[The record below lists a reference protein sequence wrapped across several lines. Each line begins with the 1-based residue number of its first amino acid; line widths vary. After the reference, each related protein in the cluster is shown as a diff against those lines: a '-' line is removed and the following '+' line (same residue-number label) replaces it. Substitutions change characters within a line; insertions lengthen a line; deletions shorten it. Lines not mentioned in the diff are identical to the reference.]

1 VSKPRPPHA
10 SDTGSAIDAVVA
22 NAAAAGVAR
31 VSFGCFDW
39 NGRLRATQSP
49 VDALA
54 GALHEGLPLTSAIFA
69 TDTAEQPILTGWF
82 HDPANG
88 YRDAWLQPDPRSARR
103 DPYADGAP
111 GLLLLGELRGEFAAC
126 CPRAILRRQLEAL
139 GRLGFAC
146 RAAFELEYHVLL
158 ETPASLRAKVPAAL
172 ERHPALER
180 MYSYVDQALA
190 APLFDA
196 TRAAAA
202 ACGIPVHSLHAE
214 FSGLLEVALGVSDG
228 LAAADHAGLFKAV
241 AKIVARRQ
249 GALATFMA
257 QLASPFES
265 AGGHLNV
272 SLRAL
277 ADDRPVFHAPG
288 GACDP
293 VLRAFIGGLQRHTPE
308 LMLLHLPHLNS
319 CKRFRGDG
327 FAPRVNSWGY
337 DNKTCAIRVV
347 TTNPELARIEFRVPG
362 ADVQPHLAL
371 AAVLAAGR
379 RGIEQEL
386 APSAPVVGDA
396 AAPYAPRGPAFPL
409 DFAAAITAWRESA
422 FARETFGDFFVD
434 AYALSREWEIDQL
447 ARTVTDWE
455 LRQFGE
461 GV

>member
-1 VSKPRPPHA
+1 VTGPTATHA
-10 SDTGSAIDAVVA
+10 RDVESAIATALA
-22 NAAAAGVAR
+22 NAGRAGVGR

-39 NGRLRATQSP
+39 NGRLRATQHP

-54 GALHEGLPLTSAIFA
+54 HALRDGLPLTSAIFA
-69 TDTAEQPILTGWF
+69 TDTAERPILTGHF

-88 YRDAWLQPDPRSARR
+88 YRDAWLQPDPRAVLP
-103 DPYADGAP
+103 DPYTDGAP
-111 GLLLLGELRGEFAAC
+111 GLLVLGELRGEFASC
-126 CPRAILRRQLEAL
+126 CPRAILRRELDAL
-139 GRLGFAC
+139 ARLGFGC

-158 ETPASLRAKVPAAL
+158 ETPASLRAKIPAAL

-202 ACGIPVHSLHAE
+202 ACGIPVRSLHAE

-228 LAAADHAGLFKAV
+228 LAAADHAGLFKAL
-241 AKIVARRQ
+241 AKIVARRH

-257 QLASPFES
+257 QLAAPFES

-272 SLRAL
+272 SLRSL
-277 ADDRPVFHAPG
+277 ADDRPVFHAPD

-293 VLRAFIGGLQRHTPE
+293 ALRAFIGGLQRHTPA
-308 LMLLHLPHLNS
+308 LLLLHLPHLNS
-319 CKRFRGDG
+319 YKRFRGDS
-327 FAPRVNSWGY
+327 FAPRTNSWGF
-337 DNKTCAIRVV
+337 DNKTCASRIV
-347 TTNPELARIEFRVPG
+347 TANPELARIEFRLPG
-362 ADVQPHLAL
+362 ADLNPHLAL
-371 AAVLAAGR
+371 AAVVAAGR
-379 RGIEQEL
+379 RGIELGL
-386 APSAPVVGDA
+386 APSAPVSGDA
-396 AAPYAPRGPAFPL
+396 AAPGAPQGAALPL
-409 DFAAAITAWRESA
+409 DFATAIAAWRESA
-422 FARETFGDFFVD
+422 FARATFGDLFVD

>member
-1 VSKPRPPHA
+1 MSTPRPPHA
-10 SDTGSAIDAVVA
+10 SDTGSAIEAA
-22 NAAAAGVAR
+22 LAGAAATGVAR

-39 NGRLRATQSP
+39 NGRLRATQYP
-49 VDALA
+49 VEALA
-54 GALHEGLPLTSAIFA
+54 GALRDGLPLTSAIFA

-82 HDPANG
+82 HDPAKG
-88 YRDAWLQPDPRSARR
+88 YPDACLQPDPGAARR
-103 DPYADGAP
+103 DPYTDGAP
-111 GLLLLGELRGEFAAC
+111 GLLVLGELRGELAWC

-139 GRLGFAC
+139 ERLGFGC

-202 ACGIPVHSLHAE
+202 ACGVPVHSLHAE
-214 FSGLLEVALGVSDG
+214 FSGLLEAALGVSDG
-228 LAAADHAGLFKAV
+228 LEAADHAGLFKAL
-241 AKIVARRQ
+241 AKIVARRH
-249 GALATFMA
+249 GALASFMA
-257 QLASPFES
+257 QLATPFES
-265 AGGHLNV
+265 AGGHLNL

-277 ADDRPVFHAPG
+277 ADDRPLFHAPD

-293 VLRAFIGGLQRHTPE
+293 VLRAFIGGLQRYSPE
-308 LMLLHLPHLNS
+308 LLLLHLPHLNS
-319 CKRFRGDG
+319 YKRFRSGG
-327 FAPRVNSWGY
+327 FAPRTNSWGY
-337 DNKTCAIRVV
+337 DNKTCASRVV
-347 TTNPELARIEFRVPG
+347 TTSPALARIEFRVPG
-362 ADVQPHLAL
+362 ADVNPHLAL

-379 RGIEQEL
+379 RGIEQGL
-386 APSAPVVGDA
+386 APSAPVDGDA
-396 AAPYAPRGPAFPL
+396 AAPGAPQGPLFPL
-409 DFAAAITAWRESA
+409 DFAAAIGAWRASD
-422 FARETFGDFFVD
+422 FARESFGERFVD

-447 ARTVTDWE
+447 ACAVTDWE